1 MLCQDSSGRNGDC
14 ISHCA
19 GTTHRQPHTWMI
31 CCVLAPSNGQNMW
44 LQRLDDCVRNSCF
57 FLQQI
62 TDRNKKSHF
71 WQWSVK
77 VFLIHLNPPVCLYY
91 RLFLLVQG
99 SLFLK
104 AWERFQA
111 NCSIG
116 LLHPTTKTKF
126 QPRLSPCR
134 DSLTNSTPWAT
145 QWATF

>member
-19 GTTHRQPHTWMI
+19 GTTHRQPRTWII

-44 LQRLDDCVRNSCF
+44 LQGLDDCSEFV
-57 FLQQI
+57 FLSA
-62 TDRNKKSHF
+62 TNNRKKKKSHF
-71 WQWSVK
+71 WQWYVK
-77 VFLIHLNPPVCLYY
+77 VFLSHLNPRVCLYY

-99 SLFLK
+99 SLCLK
-104 AWERFQA
+104 AWEQFQA

-116 LLHPTTKTKF
+116 LLHPTTKRKF

-134 DSLTNSTPWAT
+134 DSLTNNTPWAT